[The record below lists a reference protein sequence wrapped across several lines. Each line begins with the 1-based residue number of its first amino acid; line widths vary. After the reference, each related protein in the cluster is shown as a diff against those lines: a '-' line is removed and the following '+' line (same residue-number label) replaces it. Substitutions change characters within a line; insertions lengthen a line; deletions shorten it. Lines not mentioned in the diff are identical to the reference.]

1 MFEIPQG
8 KPVSEP
14 ITLVEGELQAFA
26 HGAITTYIGRRKT
39 PAGHRLVRGGRIVG
53 WITEGPR
60 ENEILGGVEAKNA
73 LESLEDGQKP
83 RHVATSYTL
92 HELGSLAEVLPE
104 AFEHQADRQGLKAA
118 PNTVERLLAR
128 DLSTVIR
135 ELSAHPTVRG
145 AMAIDAGMLIDH
157 AGDLPGLG
165 QEEALASE
173 VHELLSNMRPDSLS
187 DALGMRG
194 QGHWTLHSGD
204 GALLLAQSG
213 EISIAAWTEKDANHA
228 RLLSTASVA
237 LEGEVVAAGSHG
249 TKLPEGFTLREGRG
263 GPDAIISMLKAAL
276 GEDVTG
282 HIQAGSSSKAVSL
295 ILLRGVPVA
304 LWGPAMESMEEAIM
318 ALTESKRKV
327 KLIRFPAGTIV
338 SRKSGTVDG
347 FSIYDFT
354 ERLATVRT
362 RSEARQASLKALLD
376 ELLGFEAGIEALR
389 AARSKMTFSADGADI
404 AQPLPV
410 MGDEAVSAVDAGL
423 RRRLEQAEHTIDELN
438 KAKAVLE
445 TQVKSVEKKREAAQI
460 VAREASETRQENTVA
475 LEEAHA
481 KLNTMQVDLA
491 HARSQAE
498 EAEARAERLMRRVNE
513 LEHQVSERAA
523 ELAKAVGDAASSEA
537 LHEMIESLALKEAS
551 LQANLTE
558 GSQRL
563 TNIRQQSEDEERR
576 LRVLTEQVN
585 TTRERHARTQADL
598 LALQEQVHLNNLEL
612 EAVRN
617 EEKQVRQRTD
627 EDRQR
632 RAEDEARR
640 ANLQAELR
648 ELMDERRTLLR
659 ELGDL
664 GARRG
669 HSEAE
674 LASLVDKAS
683 ALAEA
688 HEEALADIQEAER
701 LRARLAEEPL
711 AQALLDDNTT
721 FQGLG
726 PVLDRLEHARSLGYS
741 VTLLDRAVERA
752 LQVIQSTV
760 DHVAAT
766 PRHLLSSEVM
776 TLLERQVPQTA
787 GAVRGLAR
795 WSVQQRLEH
804 QLGETVNHV
813 VLDLEH
819 LLEDFDR
826 SITMLRRIRNVLEQI
841 ERLGAP
847 SHEVQALLAN
857 CQRPEALPSLA
868 QGTRRLIQV
877 ALDDIYLEAD
887 QRDAGEAIGLEET
900 ARVLEELITQLD
912 ASGLT
917 DGRPHGLM
925 WEFQRDGYL
934 PFERDAMP
942 VEQRIPVSEEMM
954 EDLEP
959 TLINAEVVSLVETEQ
974 RPTTDEEGWSALPA
988 PIDDEDTEAET
999 QEPVLAPSAHDR
1011 SLEDERAS
1019 LEAELARLDAE
1030 RHHRATTAPR
1040 AAAPTPGDAALASLE
1055 SKLSNLDF

>member
-1 MFEIPQG
+1 MFEL
-8 KPVSEP
+8 PVGTPVNESIE
-14 ITLVEGELQAFA
+14 IIEGHLQPFA
-26 HGAITTYIGRRKT
+26 HGAISTYVGRRKK
-39 PAGHRLVRGGRIVG
+39 PVGHRLVRGGRIVAWMVEDNG
-53 WITEGPR
+53 VM
-60 ENEILGGVEAKNA
+60 LGGGEAKAA
-73 LESLEDGQKP
+73 LEALEAEQKV
-83 RHVATSYTL
+83 RLLATSYSIKG
-92 HELGSLAEVLPE
+92 LGSLAEILPE
-104 AFEHQADRQGLKAA
+104 TFEHQADRQGLKSAS
-118 PNTVERLLAR
+118 NVIERLLSR

-135 ELSAHPTVRG
+135 EMAAHTTVRG
-145 AMAIDAGMLIDH
+145 ALAIDSGMLIDH

-165 QEEALASE
+165 AEETIASE
-173 VHELLSNMRPDSLS
+173 IHDLLSKMRPESLDES
-187 DALGMRG
+187 LGIAG

-213 EISIAAWTEKDANHA
+213 DISIAVWTEKDANHA
-228 RLLSTASVA
+228 RLLSSASIA
-237 LEGEVVAAGSHG
+237 LDGELVAAGSHG
-249 TKLPEGFTLREGRG
+249 TKLPEGFTLRDGRG
-263 GPDAIISMLKAAL
+263 GPDAVVSMLKAAL
-276 GEDVTG
+276 EEEVTG
-282 HIQAGSSSKAVSL
+282 HIQSGSSSKSVSL
-295 ILLRGVPVA
+295 ILSRGVPVA
-304 LWGPAMESMEEAIM
+304 LWAPASDSMEEAM
-318 ALTESKRKV
+318 LGLTEAKRKA

-338 SRKSGTVDG
+338 SSTSGTVDT
-347 FSIYDFT
+347 FT
-354 ERLATVRT
+354 LAKFIEHLATVRT

-376 ELLGFEAGIEALR
+376 DILGFEAGLESLR
-389 AARSKMTFSADGADI
+389 EARSQMKFKSDGADI
-404 AQPLPV
+404 AEPLPV
-410 MGDEAVSAVDAGL
+410 LKDQAVSAVDAGL
-423 RRRLEQAEHTIDELN
+423 RRRLEQAEQTIDELN

-445 TQVKSVEKKREAAQI
+445 SQIKASEKKKDAAQI
-460 VAREASETRQENTVA
+460 VAREATESRQQNTTA
-475 LEEAHA
+475 LEDAHA
-481 KLNTMQVDLA
+481 QLNSMQVDLA
-491 HARSQAE
+491 QARSQSE
-498 EAEARAERLMRRVNE
+498 EAESRAERLVRRVNE

-523 ELAKAVGDAASSEA
+523 ELAKAIGDSESSEA
-537 LHEMIESLALKEAS
+537 LHEMIESLSLKEAELQSS
-551 LQANLTE
+551 LSE
-558 GSQRL
+558 GSERL
-563 TNIRQQSEDEERR
+563 TTIRQQRDDEERR

-585 TTRERHARTQADL
+585 TTRERHARAQADL
-598 LALQEQVHLNNLEL
+598 ISAQEQIHVNNIEL
-612 EAVRN
+612 DAIRT
-617 EEKQVRQRTD
+617 EEKHARNRTE
-627 EDRQR
+627 EDRLR

-640 ANLQAELR
+640 ANIQAELR
-648 ELMDERRTLLR
+648 ELMDERRQVLR

-669 HSEAE
+669 HAEAE
-674 LASLVDKAS
+674 LASLVDKATS
-683 ALAEA
+683 LADA

-726 PVLDRLEHARSLGYS
+726 PVLERLEHARGLGYS
-741 VTLLDRAVERA
+741 VTMLDRAVERS

-760 DHVAAT
+760 DHVAST

-826 SITMLRRIRNVLEQI
+826 SITMLRRIRNVLEQV

-847 SHEVQALLAN
+847 AHEVEALLAN
-857 CQRPEALPSLA
+857 CQRPEALPTLA

-917 DGRPHGLM
+917 DGRPRGMM
-925 WEFQRDGYL
+925 WEFQRDGLL
-934 PFERDAMP
+934 PFER
-942 VEQRIPVSEEMM
+942 ESIPAEHRLPISEGML

-959 TLINAEVVSLVETEQ
+959 HLIHAEVATSVETT
-974 RPTTDEEGWSALPA
+974 PKAVVDDEGWSALSA
-988 PIDDEDTEAET
+988 PVEPERTTGEEMHEA
-999 QEPVLAPSAHDR
+999 PPSPLSPD
-1011 SLEDERAS
+1011 DERAA

-1030 RHHRATTAPR
+1030 RHHRDAPVSATSQ
-1040 AAAPTPGDAALASLE
+1040 PGDAALADLE
-1055 SKLSNLDF
+1055 SRLSNVEF

>member
-1 MFEIPQG
+1 MFELPQG
-8 KPVSEP
+8 TPVNES
-14 ITLVEGELQAFA
+14 ITLTEGELQPFA
-26 HGAITTYIGRRKT
+26 HGVISSYVGRRKT
-39 PAGHRLVRGGRIVG
+39 PVGHRLVRGGRIVG
-53 WITEGPR
+53 WVAEADDKKVM
-60 ENEILGGVEAKNA
+60 LGGSEARAA
-73 LESLEDGQKP
+73 LENLEANQKV
-83 RHVATSYTL
+83 RHLATSYSIGG
-92 HELGSLAEVLPE
+92 LGRLADVLPE
-104 AFEHQADRQGLKAA
+104 AFEHQADRQGLGPAS
-118 PNTVERLLAR
+118 NVVERLLSR

-135 ELSAHPTVRG
+135 ELAAHTTVRG
-145 AMAIDAGMLIDH
+145 AMAIDTGMLIDH

-165 QEEALASE
+165 AEETLASE
-173 VHELLSNMRPDSLS
+173 LHELLSGMRPESLAS
-187 DALGMRG
+187 ELGMKG

-213 EISIAAWTEKDANHA
+213 DISVAVWTEKDANHA
-228 RLLSTASVA
+228 RLLSSASIA
-237 LEGEVVAAGSHG
+237 LEGELVAAGSHG
-249 TKLPEGFTLREGRG
+249 SKLPEGFTLRDGRG
-263 GPDAIISMLKAAL
+263 GPDAVISMLKA
-276 GEDVTG
+276 GIDEEVTG
-282 HIQAGSSSKAVSL
+282 HIQSGSSSKSVSL
-295 ILLRGVPVA
+295 ILSRGVPVA
-304 LWGPAMESMEEAIM
+304 LWAPSADTMNDAMMG
-318 ALTESKRKV
+318 LTESKRKV

-338 SRKSGTVDG
+338 SGSSGTLDAFTLSG
-347 FSIYDFT
+347 FMN
-354 ERLATVRT
+354 ELATVRT

-376 ELLGFEAGIEALR
+376 DLLGFEAGLETLR
-389 AARSKMTFSADGADI
+389 KQRSKLTFKSDGADI
-404 AQPLPV
+404 AEPLPV
-410 MGDEAVSAVDAGL
+410 MGDQAVSAVDAGL
-423 RRRLEQAEHTIDELN
+423 RRRLEKAEQTIDELN
-438 KAKAVLE
+438 KVKAVLE
-445 TQVKSVEKKREAAQI
+445 SQVKATEKKREAAQI
-460 VAREASETRQENTVA
+460 VAREATETRQENTVA
-475 LEEAHA
+475 LEEANA
-481 KLNTMQVDLA
+481 QLNSMQVDLA
-491 HARSQAE
+491 QARSQSE
-498 EAEARAERLMRRVNE
+498 EAGARAERLMRRVNE

-523 ELAKAVGDAASSEA
+523 ELAKAIGDAASSEA
-537 LHEMIESLALKEAS
+537 LHEMIESLALKEAE
-551 LQANLTE
+551 LQANLSE
-558 GSQRL
+558 GSERL
-563 TNIRQQSEDEERR
+563 TTIRQQSDDEERR

-585 TTRERHARTQADL
+585 TTRERHARAQADL
-598 LALQEQVHLNNLEL
+598 LSLQEQVHVNNLEL
-612 EAVRN
+612 DAIRT
-617 EEKQVRQRTD
+617 EEKHARQRT
-627 EDRQR
+627 EDDRVR
-632 RAEDEARR
+632 RSEDEARR
-640 ANLQAELR
+640 SHLQSELR

-669 HSEAE
+669 HAEAE
-674 LASLVDKAS
+674 LSTLVDKATS
-683 ALAEA
+683 LAEA

-711 AQALLDDNTT
+711 AQALLDDNNT

-726 PVLDRLEHARSLGYS
+726 PVLERLEHARSLGYS

-804 QLGETVNHV
+804 QLGETVSHV

-826 SITMLRRIRNVLEQI
+826 SITMLRRIRNVLEQV

-857 CQRPEALPSLA
+857 CQRPEALPTLA

-917 DGRPHGLM
+917 DGRPHGMM

-934 PFERDAMP
+934 PFERESIP
-942 VEQRIPVSEEMM
+942 SEQRIPVSDDMM
-954 EDLEP
+954 DDLAAS
-959 TLINAEVVSLVETEQ
+959 LLNAEVVAAVTDTKEASV
-974 RPTTDEEGWSALPA
+974 DEEGWADLPPPA
-988 PIDDEDTEAET
+988 STEESVTSVDVTTPTNNHDDLDE
-999 QEPVLAPSAHDR
+999 
-1011 SLEDERAS
+1011 ERAR
-1019 LEAELARLDAE
+1019 LEAELARLDAD
-1030 RHHRATTAPR
+1030 RMHREAS
-1040 AAAPTPGDAALASLE
+1040 TPASTPVPADAALADLE